1 MQTASEFDVQGARQE
16 LLEFYQYLP
25 SLNFDALEE
34 GKYNDAL
41 RLIRPTW
48 ARKNHRAK
56 LSLNGWNL
64 NGSAFGHDN
73 ASRPLPVL
81 KSHLY

>member
-25 SLNFDALEE
+25 
-34 GKYNDAL
+34 
-41 RLIRPTW
+41 
-48 ARKNHRAK
+48 
-56 LSLNGWNL
+56 SLNGWNL